1 MEKKEE
7 EKQKD
12 DNKKENETTNKYKE
26 DNKSLIKEYNKQ
38 KEKKKKKSNEINI
51 NEEMKGFL
59 IFTDKH
65 REKNCI
71 RDAYN
76 ILNDVTEKLYPNIDN
91 NESNIN
97 LNEEINIKNNNT
109 NISSKIEEE
118 IKKLK
123 KNKNIFY
130 SIDTRCAAIVFIK
143 IEQEYMEQ
151 ISPKEIVNYI
161 INEVIN
167 TQKLLSKCISK
178 FYPIEICT
186 KYNFD
191 ILKEKVDELVKKYF
205 SENIEKTKTWK
216 IELRV
221 RNNNSVNKKEI
232 MNYIFNKI
240 NRDKYI
246 VEYKKPEL
254 TFFVEISCNLM
265 CLSVLEKFS
274 EYKSY
279 NLQSLAKTEEEI
291 NSEKN
296 KLMKLQDKP
305 KNEEEKKE
313 KNIKNIELDNKI
325 EVPNDDEEIDII

>member
-1 MEKKEE
+1 MEKLEE

-12 DNKKENETTNKYKE
+12 DKKKEIETTNKLKE
-26 DNKSLIKEYNKQ
+26 DYKSNPKGDNKKR
-38 KEKKKKKSNEINI
+38 EKHKKKSNEINI

-71 RDAYN
+71 RDSYN
-76 ILNDVTEKLYPNIDN
+76 ILNDVTEKLYPNLDN

-97 LNEEINIKNNNT
+97 LNEEINIKNNT

-118 IKKLK
+118 IQKLK

-143 IEQEYMEQ
+143 IDHEYTEQ
-151 ISPKEIVNYI
+151 ISPKEVVNYI
-161 INEVIN
+161 INEVI
-167 TQKLLSKCISK
+167 TTKKLLSKCISK
-178 FYPIEICT
+178 FYPIEICI
-186 KYNFD
+186 KYD
-191 ILKEKVDELVKKYF
+191 YDTLKEKVDELVKKYF
-205 SENIEKTKTWK
+205 SDNIEKTKTWK

-221 RNNNSVNKKEI
+221 RNNNSANKKEI
-232 MNYIFNKI
+232 MNYIFNRI
-240 NRDKYI
+240 NRDKYK
-246 VEYKKPEL
+246 VEYKNPEL

-279 NLQSLAKTEEEI
+279 NIQSLAKTEEEI
-291 NSEKN
+291 NNEKN
-296 KLMKLQDKP
+296 KLMKLKDEQKI
-305 KNEEEKKE
+305 KEEKKE
-313 KNIKNIELDNKI
+313 EKNKNTELDNKI